1 MSDPHD
7 QPLPGLDAP
16 PDVGVTAW
24 LRRLA
29 EGQDL
34 GPAQRRVYS
43 VLATQPRAVAFESVR
58 AVAARAGTDPAAV
71 VRLSRALGFA
81 GWPELRSAVAAQILA
96 GAGGGERPRRA
107 ARRPAPRPAPAIG
120 DARDGAADG
129 PARAGAADTPAGAEG
144 SEGAAG
150 APGGGAPER
159 VGDAVWRALDSD
171 RLNLIQAAGQLDTA
185 HLARAVEMLL
195 RARRVIVH
203 GSGTAEAAV
212 SAFVVLGR
220 AMGLNLERPRT
231 GVDLAIALTHAEP
244 GDLLMVLTLYEAFT
258 PADRAMA
265 LCRER
270 GIEVLL
276 LTDDAR
282 DPAAA
287 EASLVLEVPSEGVS
301 FLHSTTA
308 LVSVSQGLLYGV
320 EVCTGQSTIRDRFE
334 TESVAR
340 RLGVMRA

>member
-16 PDVGVTAW
+16 PDVGVAAW

-171 RLNLIQAAGQLDTA
+171 RLNL
-185 HLARAVEMLL
+185 
-195 RARRVIVH
+195 
-203 GSGTAEAAV
+203 
-212 SAFVVLGR
+212 
-220 AMGLNLERPRT
+220 ERPRT